1 MFKHILVPTDG
12 SRLSHKAMS
21 TAMKLAKLADSRLT
35 VLHVVARI
43 NPLLFAEGYVIEP
56 DLLKDYEAAEREK
69 GEKYLKKAEAA
80 AKRMGVRCATRLV
93 SSDTPHKAIIST
105 ARTRDCDV
113 IVMASHG
120 RGNLSALLMGSET
133 TQVLAHCKRPVLVVR

>member
-21 TAMKLAKLADSRLT
+21 AAMKLAKLADSRLT

-43 NPLLFAEGYVIEP
+43 NPLLFTDGYVIEP
-56 DLLKDYEAAEREK
+56 ELLKDYEAAEHEK
-69 GEKYLKKAEAA
+69 GEKYLKKAAA
-80 AKRMGVRCATRLV
+80 AAVRMGVRCTTRLV
-93 SSDTPHKAIIST
+93 TSDTPHKVIIST
-105 ARTRDCDV
+105 ARSRDCDV

>member
-12 SRLSHKAMS
+12 SRLSHKAMNA
-21 TAMKLAKLADSRLT
+21 AMKLAKLADSRLT

-56 DLLKDYEAAEREK
+56 DLLKDYEAAELEK
-69 GEKYLKKAEAA
+69 GEKYLKKAAA
-80 AKRMGVRCATRLV
+80 AAARMGVHCTTRLV
-93 SSDTPHKAIIST
+93 TSDTPHKAIIST
-105 ARTRDCDV
+105 ARSRDCDV

-120 RGNLSALLMGSET
+120 RNNLSALLMGSET
-133 TQVLAHCKRPVLVVR
+133 TQVLTHCKRPVLIVR

>member
-69 GEKYLKKAEAA
+69 GEKYLIKAEAA
-80 AKRMGVRCATRLV
+80 AKRLGVRCATRLV

-105 ARTRDCDV
+105 ARSRDCDV

>member
-12 SRLSHKAMS
+12 SRRSHKAMNA
-21 TAMKLAKLADSRLT
+21 AMKLAKLADARLM

-56 DLLKDYEAAEREK
+56 DLLKDYEAAEHEK

-80 AKRMGVRCATRLV
+80 AKRMGVRCSTRLV
-93 SSDTPHKAIIST
+93 TSDTPHKAIIST
-105 ARTRDCDV
+105 ARSRDCDV

-120 RGNLSALLMGSET
+120 RSNLSALLMGSET

>member
-12 SRLSHKAMS
+12 SRLS
-21 TAMKLAKLADSRLT
+21 
-35 VLHVVARI
+35 
-43 NPLLFAEGYVIEP
+43 
-56 DLLKDYEAAEREK
+56 
-69 GEKYLKKAEAA
+69 
-80 AKRMGVRCATRLV
+80 
-93 SSDTPHKAIIST
+93 HKAIIST